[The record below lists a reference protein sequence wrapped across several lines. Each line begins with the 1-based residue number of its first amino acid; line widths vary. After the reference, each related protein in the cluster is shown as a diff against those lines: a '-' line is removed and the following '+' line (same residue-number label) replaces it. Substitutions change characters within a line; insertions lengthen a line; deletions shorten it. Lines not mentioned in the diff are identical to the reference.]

1 MRQIHIFLLVTWSYL
16 FGGQRAHENVPAR
29 YRSPS
34 KGQPAARPS
43 LINETEQET
52 FVMHIRITEVSVHS
66 DEEGRG
72 GAAAPPRAKRGT
84 CDADVVVP
92 PNRTRFIT
100 TETKARVT
108 LYFHP
113 TEDFR
118 YLSVILKLSNILDSP
133 KIQVSFPSSH
143 LCASD
148 FSRWHELTVD
158 AFELDVKNE
167 VDKWAVR
174 ASVGS
179 CSFIKASPY
188 WYSLSTFKDL
198 KIVATGASSWRL
210 SAPGEDCR
218 FTTTTA
224 VPSTTPATTTS
235 PTTIKAKTTT
245 TKAAATSLPSAR
257 TPNITTTST
266 ATSKTHT
273 ITTTRT
279 TTTTSQTTA
288 KSTTHETTTTSPT
301 TAKPTT
307 HEITTTSPTTV
318 KPTTRI
324 ATPTSPVTRRSNST
338 SPPTT
343 AKSTTTTTVRCQT
356 PSLPQA
362 GDSTTS
368 SRTTTTPGT
377 TATTSTAV
385 QLGQSTAAGRDKP
398 EDLNHNPADTTEN
411 VATDTTD
418 NVATDTTDNA
428 AFINPD
434 VAVILCVVVAL
445 LVVLFVVC
453 VLVRHTASLRSA
465 WRPKAPPPPPDYHA
479 RSAAVVNVG
488 LRDLP
493 SDRESANGSEHSAAS
508 QPLPARENGGLIRDT
523 HTCPLCC
530 PPRHGPPGAAPPP
543 PPDRSG
549 LQVVS
554 H

>member
-66 DEEGRG
+66 DEEEGRG

-245 TKAAATSLPSAR
+245 TKATATSLPSAR
-257 TPNITTTST
+257 TQIALLPRHDFENAHHHDNANHNDYLSNDCQVHDTRNNYYLPDDCQ
-266 ATSKTHT
+266 THD
-273 ITTTRT
+273 TRNN
-279 TTTTSQTTA
+279 
-288 KSTTHETTTTSPT
+288 TTSPT

-307 HEITTTSPTTV
+307 
-318 KPTTRI
+318 RI
-324 ATPTSPVTRRSNST
+324 ATPTFPVTRRSNNT

-343 AKSTTTTTVRCQT
+343 AAKSTTTTTVRCQT

-362 GDSTTS
+362 DDSTTS

-385 QLGQSTAAGRDKP
+385 QLGQSTAGGRDKP
-398 EDLNHNPADTTEN
+398 EDLNHNPADTTDN

-418 NVATDTTDNA
+418 NV

-445 LVVLFVVC
+445 LSSSSSSASSSGTRRVC
-453 VLVRHTASLRSA
+453 AQPGAR
-465 WRPKAPPPPPDYHA
+465 RPAAAPDYHA
-479 RSAAVVNVG
+479 RSA
-488 LRDLP
+488 P
-493 SDRESANGSEHSAAS
+493 S
-508 QPLPARENGGLIRDT
+508 
-523 HTCPLCC
+523 
-530 PPRHGPPGAAPPP
+530 
-543 PPDRSG
+543 
-549 LQVVS
+549 
-554 H
+554 

>member
-66 DEEGRG
+66 DEEEGRG

-224 VPSTTPATTTS
+224 VPTQIAL
-235 PTTIKAKTTT
+235 
-245 TKAAATSLPSAR
+245 LPRHDFENAHHHDNANHNDYLSNDCQVHDTR
-257 TPNITTTST
+257 NNYYLPDDCQ
-266 ATSKTHT
+266 THD
-273 ITTTRT
+273 TRNN
-279 TTTTSQTTA
+279 
-288 KSTTHETTTTSPT
+288 TTSPT

-307 HEITTTSPTTV
+307 
-318 KPTTRI
+318 RI
-324 ATPTSPVTRRSNST
+324 ATPTFPVTRRSNNT

-343 AKSTTTTTVRCQT
+343 AAKSTTTTTVRCQT

-362 GDSTTS
+362 DDSTTS

-385 QLGQSTAAGRDKP
+385 QLGQSTAGGRDKP
-398 EDLNHNPADTTEN
+398 EDLNHNPADTT
-411 VATDTTD
+411 D
-418 NVATDTTDNA
+418 NVATDTTDNPGARRPA
-428 AFINPD
+428 A
-434 VAVILCVVVAL
+434 A
-445 LVVLFVVC
+445 
-453 VLVRHTASLRSA
+453 
-465 WRPKAPPPPPDYHA
+465 PDYHA
-479 RSAAVVNVG
+479 RSA
-488 LRDLP
+488 P
-493 SDRESANGSEHSAAS
+493 S
-508 QPLPARENGGLIRDT
+508 
-523 HTCPLCC
+523 
-530 PPRHGPPGAAPPP
+530 
-543 PPDRSG
+543 
-549 LQVVS
+549 
-554 H
+554 